1 MFLSVCAEN
10 INANVEADTQ
20 IFINSTNILPSNSE
34 IADVFIS
41 ARVYLAETTVAC
53 H

>member
-1 MFLSVCAEN
+1 MFPSICAEN
-10 INANVEADTQ
+10 INANGEADTQ
-20 IFINSTNILPSNSE
+20 IFINSTNVLPSNSE

-41 ARVYLAETTVAC
+41 TRVYLAETALAC